1 MRPKYLTGKWPSW
14 PCFWRLPAA
23 RGEWRQGEKEAAAA
37 AAAAPSARF
46 LPPPPASPLRVRA
59 PPGVASLHLWA
70 AGTYVRGEP
79 HASLS
84 PLGMDAGGE
93 KCGDAAAEGGDLYAV
108 LGLKKE
114 CSEAELKV
122 AYRKLAKVRAIQFLI
137 SHRLSVAGCCSIS
150 FLVCV
155 SSIVCF
161 AGVVV
166 DL

>member
-23 RGEWRQGEKEAAAA
+23 RGEWRQGENEA

-46 LPPPPASPLRVRA
+46 LPPTASVASPCARPAGGGVTAPLGSGRV
-59 PPGVASLHLWA
+59 P
-70 AGTYVRGEP
+70 TYVRGEP

-93 KCGDAAAEGGDLYAV
+93 KCGDAAAEGGEGGGDLYAV

-114 CSEAELKV
+114 CSDAELKV
-122 AYRKLAKVRAIQFLI
+122 AYRKLAKVRATRFLI
-137 SHRLSVAGCCSIS
+137 SRLSAPRYLLLAAAYRC
-150 FLVCV
+150 
-155 SSIVCF
+155 
-161 AGVVV
+161 
-166 DL
+166 